1 MQNKDTLADTTTSK
15 QSFNHNQLPLVVG
28 VDLGGTQIR
37 TAVLRGPTLLSRV
50 SLMTGKNPSPG
61 RIIPRVYTA
70 IQEALGKAGTTIE
83 QIAGIGIAAPGPLD
97 SKTGVIFTPPNMA
110 GWDHV
115 PLRDIFTEHFHI
127 PIFVENDANSGGLAE
142 HMFGAGRGCNN
153 LVYLTIS
160 TGIGGGVIID
170 GKLLEGVSGT
180 AGEVGHMTIDW
191 HGERCPC
198 GNIGCLEYIA
208 SGTSI
213 ARKANE
219 AIHAGEGIELLTFAR
234 TMLQHSTTVPNP
246 SALPT
251 HGHDPATV
259 ELRFPPEETD
269 DTSLGSETGDEQ
281 QEEHLHVNARTVALA
296 AESGIPLARAII
308 QNAAEAIGVGLVNI
322 IHGFNPEMII
332 LGGGVTQMG
341 RMLMEPAQRV
351 VQERAM
357 KVPREAVRIVQAQ
370 LGDNVGLV
378 GAGALIYYYQT
389 AP

>member
-1 MQNKDTLADTTTSK
+1 MQNKDTVADTTTSQ
-15 QSFNHNQLPLVVG
+15 QSFNDDQLPLVVG

-50 SLMTGKNPSPG
+50 SLMTGKTPSPD
-61 RIIPRVYTA
+61 RIIPRTYTA

-83 QIAGIGIAAPGPLD
+83 QIAGIGISAPGPLD
-97 SKTGVIFTPPNMA
+97 SKTGVIFTPPNLP

-127 PIFVENDANSGGLAE
+127 PIFVENDANAAGLGE
-142 HMFGAGRGCNN
+142 HMFGAGRGINSI
-153 LVYLTIS
+153 VYITIS

-170 GKLLEGVSGT
+170 GKILEGVSGT

-251 HGHDPATV
+251 QGHDPATV
-259 ELRFPPEETD
+259 ELRFPPEESG
-269 DTSLGSETGDEQ
+269 DTSPGSEASSEQ
-281 QEEHLHVNARTVALA
+281 PEEEHLHVNARTVALA
-296 AESGIPLARAII
+296 AEAGIPLARAII
-308 QNAAEAIGVGLVNI
+308 ENAAEAIGVGMVNI
-322 IHGFNPEMII
+322 IHCFNPEMII

-341 RMLMEPAQRV
+341 PMLMDPALRV

-370 LGDNVGLV
+370 LGHNAGLV
-378 GAGALIYYYQT
+378 GAGALIYYYSKQ
-389 AP
+389 

>member
-1 MQNKDTLADTTTSK
+1 MQNKDTVADTTMSQ
-15 QSFNHNQLPLVVG
+15 QSFNDDQLPLVVG

-50 SLMTGKNPSPG
+50 SLMTGKTPSPD
-61 RIIPRVYTA
+61 RIIPRTYTA

-83 QIAGIGIAAPGPLD
+83 QIAGIGISAPGPLD
-97 SKTGVIFTPPNMA
+97 SKTGVIFTPPNLP

-127 PIFVENDANSGGLAE
+127 PIFVENDANAAGLGE
-142 HMFGAGRGCNN
+142 HMFGAGRGINS
-153 LVYLTIS
+153 LVYITIS

-170 GKLLEGVSGT
+170 GKILEGVSGT

-191 HGERCPC
+191 HGERCNC

-208 SGTSI
+208 SGASI

-234 TMLQHSTTVPNP
+234 TMLQHSTTIPHP

-251 HGHDPATV
+251 QGHDPATV
-259 ELRFPPEETD
+259 ELRFPPMKTG
-269 DTSLGSETGDEQ
+269 DTSPGSEASSEQ
-281 QEEHLHVNARTVALA
+281 PEEEHLHVNARTVALA
-296 AESGIPLARAII
+296 AEAGIPLARAII
-308 QNAAEAIGVGLVNI
+308 ENAAEAIGVGLVNI
-322 IHGFNPEMII
+322 IHCFNPEMII

-341 RMLMEPAQRV
+341 PMLIEPALRV

-370 LGDNVGLV
+370 LGDNAGLV
-378 GAGALIYYYQT
+378 GAGALIYYHSKQ
-389 AP
+389 

>member
-1 MQNKDTLADTTTSK
+1 MQNKNSLADTTTSK
-15 QSFNHNQLPLVVG
+15 QNLNHDQLPLVVG
-28 VDLGGTQIR
+28 VDVGGTQIR
-37 TAVLRGPTLLSRV
+37 TAVLQGSTLLSRV

-70 IQEALGKAGTTIE
+70 IQEALAGARTTIE
-83 QIAGIGIAAPGPLD
+83 QVAGIGIAAPGPLNN
-97 SKTGVIFTPPNMA
+97 KTGVVFAPPNMP
-110 GWDHV
+110 GWNQV
-115 PLRDIFTEHFHI
+115 PLRDLFTEQFHM
-127 PIFVENDANSGGLAE
+127 PIFVENDANAACLGE
-142 HMFGAGRGCNN
+142 HMFGAGVGCANI
-153 LVYLTIS
+153 VYLTIS

-170 GKLLEGVSGT
+170 GKLFEGVSGT
-180 AGEVGHMTIDW
+180 AGEIGHMTIDW

-234 TMLQHSTTVPNP
+234 TMLQHSTTVPVP

-259 ELRFPPEETD
+259 ELRFPPTENE
-269 DTSLGSETGDEQ
+269 DTRPVSEAGSE
-281 QEEHLHVNARTVALA
+281 QEEDLQVNARTVALA
-296 AESGIPLARAII
+296 AESGIPVARAII
-308 QNAAEAIGVGLVNI
+308 ENAAEAIGVGLVNI

-341 RMLMEPAQRV
+341 PMLMEPALRI

-357 KVPREAVRIVQAQ
+357 KVPREAVRIEQAH
-370 LGDNVGLV
+370 LGDNVGLI
-378 GAGALIYYYQT
+378 GAGALVYYYSGQ
-389 AP
+389 

>member
-15 QSFNHNQLPLVVG
+15 QNLNPDQDQLPLVVG

-70 IQEALGKAGTTIE
+70 IQEALDKAGTTIE

-127 PIFVENDANSGGLAE
+127 PIFVENDANTAGLAE
-142 HMFGAGRGCNN
+142 YMFGAGRGCNN
-153 LVYLTIS
+153 MVYLTIS

-170 GKLLEGVSGT
+170 GKILEGVSGT
-180 AGEVGHMTIDW
+180 AGELGHMTIDW
-191 HGERCPC
+191 RGGAVQC

-213 ARKANE
+213 ARQAKE
-219 AIHAGEGIELLTFAR
+219 A
-234 TMLQHSTTVPNP
+234 
-246 SALPT
+246 
-251 HGHDPATV
+251 
-259 ELRFPPEETD
+259 
-269 DTSLGSETGDEQ
+269 
-281 QEEHLHVNARTVALA
+281 
-296 AESGIPLARAII
+296 
-308 QNAAEAIGVGLVNI
+308 
-322 IHGFNPEMII
+322 
-332 LGGGVTQMG
+332 
-341 RMLMEPAQRV
+341 
-351 VQERAM
+351 
-357 KVPREAVRIVQAQ
+357 
-370 LGDNVGLV
+370 
-378 GAGALIYYYQT
+378 
-389 AP
+389 

>member
-1 MQNKDTLADTTTSK
+1 MQNKDISTSAT
-15 QSFNHNQLPLVVG
+15 SHQLPLAVA
-28 VDLGGTQIR
+28 VDLGGTQMR
-37 TAVLRGPTLLSRV
+37 TAVLRGATLLSRV
-50 SLMTGKNPSPG
+50 GLLTGGSPTPE

-70 IQEALGKAGTTIE
+70 IQDALDKAGTSIE
-83 QIAGIGIAAPGPLD
+83 QIAGIGIAAPGPLNSD
-97 SKTGVIFTPPNMA
+97 TGIVFAPPNLP
-110 GWDHV
+110 GWDRV

-127 PIFVENDANSGGLAE
+127 PIYVENDANAAGLGE
-142 HMFGAGRGCNN
+142 YMFGAGSGCKN

-170 GKLLEGVSGT
+170 GKILEGVSGT
-180 AGEVGHMTIDW
+180 AGELGHMTIDW

-213 ARKANE
+213 ARQANE

-234 TMLQHSTTVPNP
+234 TMLQHSTTVPDP

-251 HGHDPATV
+251 QGHDPATV
-259 ELRFPPEETD
+259 ELRFPPEETG

-322 IHGFNPEMII
+322 IHCFNPETII

-341 RMLMEPAQRV
+341 RMLMEPALRV
-351 VQERAM
+351 VQDRAM

-370 LGDNVGLV
+370 LGDNAGLV
-378 GAGALIYYYQT
+378 GAGALIYYHSKQ
-389 AP
+389 